1 VVIVPKY
8 RRKILYGK
16 LRRSIGEM
24 LRQLSRTQGSLFGL
38 SFWTRRYFVSTVG
51 IDEGE
56 IRHYIKQQEELQKK
70 QIEFDF
76 D

>member
-1 VVIVPKY
+1 
-8 RRKILYGK
+8 
-16 LRRSIGEM
+16 M

-56 IRHYIKQQEELQKK
+56 IRHYIKQQEELQKE